1 MIKGNVLISFPMAS
15 KESQHKDVYS
25 RYRNAG
31 PGEDLAWAMISTLLA
46 GPIVWGFIGML
57 VDTWQGTS
65 RVYLPIG
72 VVIGFI
78 TSIYIVYVRFGR
90 NDQPKVGE

>member
-1 MIKGNVLISFPMAS
+1 MLISFPMAD

-46 GPIVWGFIGML
+46 GPIVWGFIGSL
-57 VDTWQGTS
+57 VDSWRGTS
-65 RVYLPIG
+65 RVFLPIG
-72 VVIGFI
+72 VALGFI
-78 TSIYIVYVRFGR
+78 TSFYIVYVRFGR
-90 NDQPKVGE
+90 NDQSEVGE